1 MTRAMVNSTWIW
13 VPSTCPVSTEERE
26 MAMVRNR
33 AMMPVVMSIATEIAV
48 ACTTQAMDSTMT
60 PGTT

>member
-1 MTRAMVNSTWIW
+1 MNSTWIR

-48 ACTTQAMDSTMT
+48 ACATQAMDSTMM
-60 PGTT
+60 PGMT